1 MKILLLGGTKEARD
15 LAQEL
20 VTQGHRVISSLAGQV
35 KSPRLPAGEI
45 RIGGFGGISGLK
57 TYITA
62 HSIDLVIDATHPFAA
77 QITSNAITAS
87 KELAV
92 PYLNFERPSWEN
104 HDDAASWHWVT
115 DNSAAAATIGCL
127 GDRPFLS
134 CGRKTLPNFL
144 DWQNFALVR
153 VVDPLTIA
161 VPRAWKIILSRG
173 PYFFTDELKLIE
185 KNRINL
191 LITKDSG
198 GVHTEAK
205 LEVAKQLG
213 IPVVVISRPK
223 IPQEYLKFEKITE
236 VLAWLES
243 VKKN

>member
-1 MKILLLGGTKEARD
+1 MKILLLGGTKEARS

-20 VTQGHRVISSLAGQV
+20 VSQGYQVISSLAGQV
-35 KSPRLPAGEI
+35 KSPRLPVGEI
-45 RIGGFGGISGLK
+45 RIGGFGGVFGLK
-57 TYITA
+57 SYLA
-62 HSIDLVIDATHPFAA
+62 ENAIDLVIDATHPFAA
-77 QITSNAITAS
+77 QITTNAITATE
-87 KELAV
+87 ELDI
-92 PYLNFERPSWEN
+92 PYLNFERPSWKN
-104 HDDAASWHWVT
+104 HSNAADWHWVT
-115 DNSAAAATIGCL
+115 DNSAAAATIGAL

-134 CGRKTLPNFL
+134 CGRKTLPDFL
-144 DWQNFALVR
+144 GWQNFALVR

-161 VPRAWKIILSRG
+161 IPPAWQIILSRG
-173 PYFFTDELKLIE
+173 PYFFADELKLIE
-185 KNRINL
+185 KNQINL

-213 IPVVVISRPK
+213 IPVVVISRPN

-236 VLAWLES
+236 VLAWLEA